1 MTRRWDL
8 DGTWMGLFSP
18 IVDGFLDVDGAVG
31 FLWPEFLLVYD
42 VVDMV
47 DVYVDM
53 IVMVSN

>member
-1 MTRRWDL
+1 
-8 DGTWMGLFSP
+8 MGLFSP

-31 FLWPEFLLVYD
+31 FLWPEFLLVFD